1 MATGRIGPNDP
12 TVWSSNAMVT
22 RSEDF
27 ARSRRRG
34 SPSGAASA
42 ARTAPSRSGS
52 GGSAAFRLARQPTRV
67 GRQRGP
73 QRSITVGQLDV
84 HAGGSQPRAWN
95 ARNHLRNMSSVSMQ
109 SWKPACRALMV
120 LTSVVGGVWV
130 RP

>member
-52 GGSAAFRLARQPTRV
+52 GGSAASASLDSRRV
-67 GRQRGP
+67 
-73 QRSITVGQLDV
+73 S
-84 HAGGSQPRAWN
+84 AG
-95 ARNHLRNMSSVSMQ
+95 SV
-109 SWKPACRALMV
+109 AL
-120 LTSVVGGVWV
+120 SV
-130 RP
+130 PSP